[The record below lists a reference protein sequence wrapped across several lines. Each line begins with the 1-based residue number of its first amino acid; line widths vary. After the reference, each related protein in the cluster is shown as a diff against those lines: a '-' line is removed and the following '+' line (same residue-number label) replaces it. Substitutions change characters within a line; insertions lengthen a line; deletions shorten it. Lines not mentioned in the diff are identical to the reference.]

1 MLLLK
6 MLDSFFLL
14 YYNTPMNY
22 NNSFEFIHEQHTSY
36 NKLHFFDKTPID
48 LAASEYGIQDFRF
61 IIPAGLHTIEGY
73 CLHYILKGKGSFQ
86 YANKHS
92 VTCERGDVII
102 TFPNTPIQ
110 FVPDAKM
117 PWKYFY
123 VMFNSPTALD
133 LLSAAKFSH
142 SRPVYKAKHT
152 EEIEAIIEN
161 LSEHYTNPLTNKFR
175 SIAALLEI
183 FSYIIEEQN
192 FTKSSQRVDK
202 EIYIQKA
209 FQIVERRYGDPEFR
223 ISEICSDLNISYPY
237 LSQLFRELVGNSI
250 ISYLKNFR
258 MREARVLL
266 DQGER
271 IGLVAEK
278 CGYNSFSH
286 FTKEF
291 KEMFN
296 ITPSQYREEQRKTL
310 RNNTPPPKRIK
321 NSD

>member
-1 MLLLK
+1 MLYAK
-6 MLDSFFLL
+6 MLDSFFPL

-36 NKLHFFDKTPID
+36 NKLHFFDKNPID
-48 LAASEYGIQDFRF
+48 LATSEYGIQDFKF
-61 IIPAGLHTIEGY
+61 IIPAGLHAIEGY
-73 CLHYILKGKGSFQ
+73 SLHYILKGKGTFH

-92 VTCERGDVII
+92 IACEKGDIII
-102 TFPNTPIQ
+102 TYPNTPIQ
-110 FVPDAKM
+110 FIPDNKS

-123 VMFNSPTALD
+123 IMFNSPTAFD

-142 SRPVYKAKHT
+142 LNPVYKAKHT

-161 LSEHYTNPLTNKFR
+161 LSEHYTNPSTNKFR
-175 SIAALLEI
+175 AIAALLEI
-183 FSYIIEEQN
+183 FSYLIEEQ
-192 FTKSSQRVDK
+192 TPAKSSHRVDK

-209 FQIVERRYGDPEFR
+209 FQIVEQRYTDPEFR
-223 ISEICSDLNISYPY
+223 ISEICSTLNISYPY

-271 IGLVAEK
+271 VGSVAEK

-291 KEMFN
+291 KELFN
-296 ITPSQYREEQRKTL
+296 VTPSQYREQQRKVL
-310 RNNTPPPKRIK
+310 RTPPPKK
-321 NSD
+321 DKK